1 MTSTN
6 KYCVNER
13 HGPACGPLLRPAAA
27 AAYLGLSISTFY
39 EQIKAGMLPP
49 LVKIGSRASGVP
61 KPWLDAFIATRATE
75 SNTPR

>member
-1 MTSTN
+1 MTSN
-6 KYCVNER
+6 NETSANDLY
-13 HGPACGPLLRPAAA
+13 GPACGPLLRPAV

-61 KPWLDAFIATRATE
+61 KPWLDAFIAARATE
-75 SNTPR
+75 INTPR

>member
-6 KYCVNER
+6 ETSAKDLYP
-13 HGPACGPLLRPAAA
+13 PACGPLLRPAAA

-61 KPWLDAFIATRATE
+61 KPWLDAFIAARATE
-75 SNTPR
+75 INTPR